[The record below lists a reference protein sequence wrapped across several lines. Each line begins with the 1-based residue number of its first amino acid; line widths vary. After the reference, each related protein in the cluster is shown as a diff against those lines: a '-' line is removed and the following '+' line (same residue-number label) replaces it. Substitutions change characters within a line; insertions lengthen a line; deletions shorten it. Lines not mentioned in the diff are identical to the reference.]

1 MSSSEKSTYGSILKS
16 SALIGGS
23 SLVNVGISIVRA
35 KAMAL
40 LLGPGGVGLLGLL
53 NSVLDLARTM
63 AGLGLSSSGVRQIAE
78 AAATQDSQR
87 VARTALALRNAA
99 VLLGIVGGGLIALFS
114 RPIAVFSFGDASQQ
128 GAVALLGLAVLF
140 ASVAGAQLAL
150 LQGLRRIRELAMAN
164 VLGAF
169 LGTLGS
175 IVIIYLFRRQGLA
188 VSLICV
194 ALMALAGTWWY
205 VRRVE
210 LPAMRW
216 RWADLAPEV
225 SALLKLGVV
234 FMASGLMMM
243 AVGYFIRMIVMR
255 KLGEDAAGF
264 YQAAWA
270 LGGLYVG
277 FILQAMGADF
287 FPRLTAAAQD
297 HPRCNR
303 MVNEQTEIGL
313 LLAGPGLLATLTFAP
328 WVIRIFYSGQFEPA
342 VEILRWICLGM
353 MLRVVS
359 WPMGYILLA
368 QGARRAF
375 FWSELAANAAQV
387 GLAWL
392 GVLYF
397 GLKGTGIAFF
407 ASYLFYWMLIYAI
420 VRCLSGFRFSPASRG
435 IGLLYL
441 VLITLVFVGWYF
453 VPEGWVMAGGTLA
466 MIGAGSFSCRRI
478 CALVPF
484 ERLPGPA
491 QRVLVLLRLASPP
504 ARV

>member
-1 MSSSEKSTYGSILKS
+1 VSTGEKNTYGSILKS

-23 SLVNVGISIVRA
+23 SLINVGISIVRA

-53 NSVLDLARTM
+53 NSVMDLARTT
-63 AGLGLSSSGVRQIAE
+63 ASLGLSSSGVRQIAE
-78 AAATQDSQR
+78 AAATQDGR
-87 VARTALALRNAA
+87 RIARTAAALRNAA
-99 VLLGIVGGGLIALFS
+99 VLLGILGGLLLAFFS
-114 RPIAVFSFGDASQQ
+114 RPIAVFSFGDAAQQ
-128 GAVALLGLAVLF
+128 GAVALLGVAVLLG
-140 ASVAGAQLAL
+140 SVAGAQLAL

-164 VLGAF
+164 VVGAF

-175 IVIIYLFRRQGLA
+175 ILIILAFRREGLA
-188 VSLICV
+188 ASLICV
-194 ALMALAGTWWY
+194 ALMTLAGTWWY

-210 LPAMRW
+210 LPAIRW
-216 RWADLAPEV
+216 RWSDLVPEV

-234 FMASGLMMM
+234 FMASGLMTM
-243 AVGYFIRMIVMR
+243 AVGYFIRLIVMR

-287 FPRLTAAAQD
+287 FPRLTAVAQD
-297 HPRCNR
+297 HSRCNR

-328 WVIRIFYSGQFEPA
+328 WVIRIFYSGQFGPA

-368 QGARRAF
+368 KGVRRAF
-375 FWSELAANAAQV
+375 FWSELAANLAQV

-397 GLKGTGIAFF
+397 GLKGTGMAFF
-407 ASYLFYWMLIYAI
+407 ASYLFYWIMIYVI
-420 VRCLSGFRFSPASRG
+420 VRSLSGFRFAAASRG

-441 VLITLVFVGWYF
+441 ALITLLFVGWYL
-453 VPEGWVMAGGTLA
+453 VPEGWIMVLGTLA
-466 MIGAGSFSCRRI
+466 TMGAGTFSCRRI
-478 CALVPF
+478 CSLVPF

-491 QRVLVLLRLASPP
+491 QRVLVWLRLAAPP
-504 ARV
+504 AQV

>member
-1 MSSSEKSTYGSILKS
+1 MSVSEKSTYGSILKS

-53 NSVLDLARTM
+53 NSVLDLARTV

-87 VARTALALRNAA
+87 VARTAVALRNAA
-99 VLLGIVGGGLIALFS
+99 VLLGILGGGLIALLA
-114 RPIAVFSFGDASQQ
+114 RPVAVFSFGDAAQQ
-128 GAVALLGLAVLF
+128 GAVALLGVAVLF

-150 LQGLRRIRELAMAN
+150 LQGLRRIRELALAN

-175 IVIIYLFRRQGLA
+175 IVIIYFFRRQGLA

-194 ALMALAGTWWY
+194 ALMGLVGTWWY
-205 VRRVE
+205 ARRVG
-210 LPAMRW
+210 LPGVRW
-216 RWADLAPEV
+216 RWPDLAPEL

-243 AVGYFIRMIVMR
+243 AVGYFIRLIVMR
-255 KLGEDAAGF
+255 KLGEDAAGY

-368 QGARRAF
+368 KGARRAF
-375 FWSELAANAAQV
+375 FWSELAANVSQV
-387 GLAWL
+387 GLAWF

-407 ASYLFYWMLIYAI
+407 ASYLFYWMLIYVM
-420 VRCLSGFRFSPASRG
+420 VRSLSGFRFSAASRG
-435 IGLLYL
+435 IGALYL
-441 VLITLVFVGWYF
+441 VLIALVFVGWYF

-478 CALVPF
+478 CSLVPF